1 MKPLLRSF
9 SVVLLTL
16 FFAATAPAQ
25 WTHTDQAPYL
35 DYKTYRYLAG
45 EISGDSA
52 YEFDRYFTQFHR
64 PRGGAEG
71 LMRVAEYV
79 AEQAKKF
86 NLQDVRLIRQRAN
99 NSPWTA
105 RRGEVW
111 MIEPELQL
119 IASISQTP
127 IHLSDNSRSADLETA
142 LVDVG
147 SGAEDKDYEN
157 KNVGGKVALAYGNI
171 PAVME
176 QAVWK
181 RNAAGIL
188 YHPNPT
194 AIDYPLNSVSHPDQ
208 VKWTGIP
215 WQSPDG
221 KPSTFAFSL
230 SHRQGMSLRNRLA
243 AGPVK
248 VKVKIEADTA
258 GEPWQVMV
266 EAFIHGTQIQN
277 QDIVLTGHLQEEKF
291 SANDDGS
298 GSANVLEIG
307 RALKRLIDDGKIA
320 PPKRNIRFWWT
331 TEISS
336 ERQLFAENPD
346 LPKKLWVNI
355 NQDMVGA
362 NQSQDVMRVQKITR
376 VPFSRAH
383 FISAMAERLISFL
396 VTANDTELART
407 QSGMSQPAPIY
418 SHLGTRQRYN
428 AEVIR
433 FHNNTD
439 HMTFTEAPIG
449 VPGITF
455 TNWPDNYIHSSDDD
469 LWNLDRTQLQR
480 NALAVALM
488 AYALANA
495 GSDSVPQ
502 FIRDV
507 EADCNV
513 RLARAQGI
521 ATDLLA
527 TRKIDPS
534 RAENLLRQVELESV
548 LSLES
553 LQAVAEHPAIAQAL
567 ERVRALSSALRTA
580 WERTAKT
587 PDPLQTEMEGMKPA
601 LAGGAELFQAK
612 RSAGFNLG
620 SGLHPL
626 MTFEVINFIDGKRN
640 AWEIYQAVDGE
651 ALFGGSLYYGVIS
664 PEKVRDLLRG
674 AEKMGIVRME

>member
-1 MKPLLRSF
+1 MKLFLRFF
-9 SVVLLTL
+9 SVVLLML
-16 FFAATAPAQ
+16 FCAATIQAQ
-25 WTHTDQAPYL
+25 WTHTADAPYL
-35 DYKTYRYLAG
+35 DNKTYRCLAG

-79 AEQAKKF
+79 AEQAKNF
-86 NLQDVRLIRQRAN
+86 NLEDVRLIRQKAN

-111 MIEPELQL
+111 MIEPDLQL
-119 IASISQTP
+119 IASIVQTP
-127 IHLSDNSRSADLETA
+127 VHLSDNSRSADLEAA
-142 LVDVG
+142 LDDVG

-157 KNVGGKVALAYGNI
+157 KDVAGKVVLAYGNI
-171 PAVME
+171 PAVMR

-194 AIDYPLNSVSHPDQ
+194 TIDYPLNSVSHPDQ
-208 VKWTGIP
+208 VKWTGVP
-215 WQSPDG
+215 WQSADG

-230 SHRQGMSLRNRLA
+230 SHRQGTALRNKLA

-248 VKVKIEADTA
+248 VKVRIEADTS

-266 EAFIHGTQIQN
+266 EAFIHGTEIQN

-307 RALKRLIDDGKIA
+307 RALKRLIDDGQI
-320 PPKRNIRFWWT
+320 PRPRRNIRFWWT

-336 ERQLFAENPD
+336 ERQLFAENAD
-346 LPKKLWVNI
+346 LPKKLWINI

-383 FISAMAERLISFL
+383 FISAVAERLISFL

-407 QSGMSQPAPIY
+407 QSNTPQPMPIY
-418 SHLGTRQRYN
+418 SRLGTRQRYN
-428 AEVIR
+428 AEVIP

-439 HMTFTEAPIG
+439 HMTFNEAPIG

-480 NALAVALM
+480 NALAVAVM
-488 AYALANA
+488 TYALATA
-495 GSDSVPQ
+495 DVGAVPRYA
-502 FIRDV
+502 RDV
-507 EADCNV
+507 VADAKV
-513 RLARAQGI
+513 RLGRAAGIASELLAQGKVDAARAG
-521 ATDLLA
+521 
-527 TRKIDPS
+527 
-534 RAENLLRQVELESV
+534 NVVFQVEEEAVRSLGS
-548 LSLES
+548 LS
-553 LQAVAEHPAIAQAL
+553 AIAEVPEIQEAVREVQAL
-567 ERVRALSSALRTA
+567 SKMLRSA
-580 WERTAKT
+580 WEGKEAGATAVQSELKA
-587 PDPLQTEMEGMKPA
+587 MKPV
-601 LAGGAELFQAK
+601 LAGGAELFQQK
-612 RSAGFNLG
+612 RNNVGNV

-626 MTFEVINFIDGKRN
+626 MAFEALNFVDGKRN
-640 AWEIYQAVDGE
+640 GWEIYQAVDAE
-651 ALFGGSLYYGVIS
+651 ALFGGLVYYGEVK
-664 PEKVRDLLRG
+664 PENIRDLLKNQ
-674 AEKMGIVRME
+674 EKAGLVRVQ